1 MNPDTKKKLLIGLS
15 IAAACKYPSYAVVL
29 AGIFIKNSLRSKSKQ
44 NEAKQDNKPASN
56 SDSAQTQERK

>member
-15 IAAACKYPSYAVVL
+15 IAAACKYPTYAVVL

-44 NEAKQDNKPASN
+44 NESK
-56 SDSAQTQERK
+56 